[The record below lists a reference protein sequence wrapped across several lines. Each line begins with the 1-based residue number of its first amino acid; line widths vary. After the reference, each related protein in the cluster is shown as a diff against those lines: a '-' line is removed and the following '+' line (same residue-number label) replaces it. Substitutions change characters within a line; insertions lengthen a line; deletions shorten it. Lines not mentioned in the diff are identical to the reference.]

1 MRHGMKLKSSVL
13 FLALMAGM
21 WGCSDSDDS
30 GEGKALQVTTFEE
43 LQEACR
49 MGGISSAPKE
59 VALAAD
65 IRINGSLGRLPL
77 NGAGV
82 FVIDGSGYTVTY
94 RASQDQ
100 GNYYW
105 GTTTIQNTS
114 SDITFTNMN
123 FVLSRCYF
131 FFSAFNSSSITLNDV
146 KVEIERD
153 AAVTDEVY
161 RDYSYI
167 MIDGKN
173 SKGELNEGTTLE
185 KKDGIGSV
193 LSVQNGATVVF
204 NGGKVLGDDFI
215 RFTSLDGDGTAII
228 FKRALENPLEIFVET
243 ILEDTTEAVDFLVI
257 RGENYTL
264 TASDLALLSLQED
277 SYVRWRG
284 KKYLGA
290 GHFMLYLDEAENAIK
305 LRFAN

>member
-30 GEGKALQVTTFEE
+30 GEEKAKKVTTFEE

-82 FVIDGSGYTVTY
+82 FAIDGSGYTVTY

-105 GTTTIQNTS
+105 GTTTVQNTS

-131 FFSAFNSSSITLNDV
+131 FFLHLI
-146 KVEIERD
+146 
-153 AAVTDEVY
+153 AVQ
-161 RDYSYI
+161 
-167 MIDGKN
+167 
-173 SKGELNEGTTLE
+173 L
-185 KKDGIGSV
+185 
-193 LSVQNGATVVF
+193 
-204 NGGKVLGDDFI
+204 
-215 RFTSLDGDGTAII
+215 
-228 FKRALENPLEIFVET
+228 
-243 ILEDTTEAVDFLVI
+243 
-257 RGENYTL
+257 
-264 TASDLALLSLQED
+264 
-277 SYVRWRG
+277 
-284 KKYLGA
+284 
-290 GHFMLYLDEAENAIK
+290 H
-305 LRFAN
+305 

>member
-1 MRHGMKLKSSVL
+1 
-13 FLALMAGM
+13 
-21 WGCSDSDDS
+21 
-30 GEGKALQVTTFEE
+30 
-43 LQEACR
+43 

-82 FVIDGSGYTVTY
+82 FAIDGSGYTVTY

-105 GTTTIQNTS
+105 GTTTVQNTS

-153 AAVTDEVY
+153 AAVTD
-161 RDYSYI
+161 
-167 MIDGKN
+167 
-173 SKGELNEGTTLE
+173 
-185 KKDGIGSV
+185 DGIGSV

-215 RFTSLDGDGTAII
+215 RFTSLDGDGTAIV